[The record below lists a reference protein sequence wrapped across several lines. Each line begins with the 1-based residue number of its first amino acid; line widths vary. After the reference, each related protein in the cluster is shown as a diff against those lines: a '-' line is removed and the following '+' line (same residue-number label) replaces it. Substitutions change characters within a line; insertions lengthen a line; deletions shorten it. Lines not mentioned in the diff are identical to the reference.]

1 MTTIKDYLAKI
12 DDVIAHGR
20 YKDTWESLSQYKI
33 PEWYKQ
39 NRFGLFVHWGCYSVP
54 AVESEWFPRQMYQ
67 KDTASWKW
75 RIENLGENGDY
86 RKIVER
92 FNPINFDADEWAE
105 IFYKSGAKHI
115 MPVSEHHDGV
125 KMYKSELNRWN
136 TYELTGHDYQEELHR
151 AFDKKGLKFFCSSHR
166 AEHLWFLNG
175 AVENVPG
182 SEAHGEEYRD
192 LYGPCMSFEPDKS
205 RPGHED
211 GIEAPEFWL
220 EDWLAS
226 SCEMIDKNK
235 PWGIYFDWWI
245 YQSEFKPYIRKFL
258 AYYYNRCDEWNMEPV
273 VFYKNGCMMQGCAV
287 FDVERGQI
295 NGIAKDVW
303 QCDTAIAKNSW
314 GYTENNDFKTPYA
327 CATNLIDVVS
337 KNGCFMLNV
346 GPKADGTICDEEK
359 DVLLKLG
366 DWLSYCGEAI
376 YGSEP
381 FAVFGEG
388 RKEQNKAFNDNLAYT
403 DKDYRFTYKPGV
415 IYAFPMSVNERTSYN
430 IKSLRFANEG
440 IRYDIKDIKLLGHD
454 ETKVTW
460 KHDGKSLKIKLSESI
475 KTQMPLCFKISID

>member
-1 MTTIKDYLAKI
+1 MISIDEYLKKV
-12 DDVIAHGR
+12 DEVIANGK
-20 YKDTWESLSQYKI
+20 YKDTWESLSQYRI
-33 PEWYKQ
+33 PDWYKN

-67 KDTASWKW
+67 KDTKSWEW
-75 RIENLGENGDY
+75 RIKNLGENGDY
-86 RKIVER
+86 RQIVER
-92 FNPINFDADEWAE
+92 FHPDKFNADEWAD

-115 MPVSEHHDGV
+115 MPVSEHHDGI

-136 TYELTGHDYQEELHR
+136 TVELTGHDYQKELHD

-182 SEAHGEEYRD
+182 SEAHGEKYRD
-192 LYGPCMSFEPDKS
+192 LYGPCMSFEPSKS

-211 GIEAPEFWL
+211 GIEAPEYWL
-220 EDWLAS
+220 KDWLAS
-226 SCEMIDKNK
+226 SCEMVENNK

-258 AYYYNRCDEWNMEPV
+258 AYFYNRCDDWGYTPV

-295 NGIAKDVW
+295 NSIAKDVW

-314 GYTENNDFKTPYA
+314 GYTENNEFKTPYA
-327 CATNLIDVVS
+327 CAVNLIDVVS

-346 GPKADGTICDEEK
+346 GPKADGTICGEEK
-359 DVLLKLG
+359 NVLLKLG
-366 DWLSYCGEAI
+366 EWLNVNGEAI
-376 YGSEP
+376 YSCEP
-381 FAVFGEG
+381 FTVFGEG
-388 RKEQNKAFNDNLAYT
+388 KKQQNKAFNDNLEYS
-403 DKDYRFTYKPGV
+403 DRDYRFTYKPET
-415 IYAFPMSVNERTSYN
+415 IYAFPMSVKERTSYC
-430 IKSLRFANEG
+430 IKSLRYSNEG
-440 IRYDIKDIKLLGHD
+440 IRYDIKNIELLGHPD
-454 ETKVTW
+454 VKIKW
-460 KHDGKSLKIKLSESI
+460 IHDNKSLKIKLSSPV
-475 KTQMPLCFKISID
+475 KTDMPLCFKISID